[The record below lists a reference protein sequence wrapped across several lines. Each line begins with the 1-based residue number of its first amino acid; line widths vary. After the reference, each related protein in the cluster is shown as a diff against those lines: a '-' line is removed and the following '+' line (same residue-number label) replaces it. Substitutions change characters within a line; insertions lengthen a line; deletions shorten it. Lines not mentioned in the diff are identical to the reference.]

1 MVVTVFCR
9 FYYHL
14 PPLAEDAVR
23 TPRSVAEYFDF
34 LKRFRQVEDVLMSIS
49 RPDCG
54 TFQENKNKE
63 NLFFPL
69 NLPDAKAIISRYY
82 SPFLL
87 FNEIIITNFQNVLIF
102 AEKFDIIK
110 PTGENNDFNV

>member
-1 MVVTVFCR
+1 
-9 FYYHL
+9 
-14 PPLAEDAVR
+14 
-23 TPRSVAEYFDF
+23 
-34 LKRFRQVEDVLMSIS
+34 MSIS

-54 TFQENKNKE
+54 TFQ
-63 NLFFPL
+63 
-69 NLPDAKAIISRYY
+69 DAKAIISRYY

-102 AEKFDIIK
+102 AKKFDIIK